1 MASSLTPAR
10 RRSVTAPRVLITLAA
25 AAGVALSPLPALATP
40 EAPASSAEAIQLVAA
55 RAHDLEVVTEQ
66 FNDARVQ
73 LEAQQAAAA
82 QAAAQIA
89 TADAAVGTAREQVR
103 EVARSAYTGDQL
115 DTLQA
120 VLTSTSAD
128 EMLDR
133 VGTLDTIAA
142 HNNGIL
148 GAAQQASAAATAAK
162 ATADQAAA
170 GAQTALDDVTA
181 RQAGLQAQIAEYQ
194 ADVARLTAA
203 EQAAAAAAA
212 EQQHAAAAVD
222 IDRSAPAASRAT
234 RPAPAAAAAPAPA
247 VSAGSGSAQ
256 AAVNTAL
263 AQVGDPY
270 VWGASGPDAF
280 DCSGLM
286 QFAYR
291 AAGVS
296 LPHSSSAQ
304 SGMGRPVSRDA
315 LQPGDLIFFYSPVS
329 HVGMYIGNGQMV
341 HAATSG
347 QPVKVAS
354 IDAMGNYNSARRLVG

>member
-1 MASSLTPAR
+1 MASSLTPVR
-10 RRSVTAPRVLITLAA
+10 RRSTAAPRVLITLAA

-55 RAHDLEVVTEQ
+55 RAHDLEVVSEQ
-66 FNDARVQ
+66 LNDARVQ

-89 TADAAVGTAREQVR
+89 SADAAVGTAREHVR

-120 VLTSTSAD
+120 VLTSTSAE

-133 VGTLDTIAA
+133 VGTLDSIAA

-148 GAAQQASAAATAAK
+148 DAAQQAGAAATAAK

-170 GAQTALDDVTA
+170 GAQAALADVTA

-212 EQQHAAAAVD
+212 EQQQAAAAVD

-234 RPAPAAAAAPAPA
+234 RPAPAAAPAPA

-270 VWGASGPDAF
+270 VWGAAGPDAF

-296 LPHSSSAQ
+296 LPHSSSGQ